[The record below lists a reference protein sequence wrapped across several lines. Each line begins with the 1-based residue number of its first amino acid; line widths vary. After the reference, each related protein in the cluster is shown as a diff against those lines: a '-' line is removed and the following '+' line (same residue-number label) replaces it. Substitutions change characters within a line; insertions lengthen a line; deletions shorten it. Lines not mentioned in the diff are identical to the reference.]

1 MFNQKGG
8 LLLEQAPPI
17 FVVLR
22 FFVTGAIFG
31 VLLGLFLIATS
42 IGIFD
47 ISNYS
52 RDLIATHFLFL
63 GVEASFMLGAL
74 FQMLPVLAG
83 VIIRVPTKKSIVANI
98 LLVLGII
105 FQAVSFYSANYYPIS
120 AFILG
125 GGLLYVIYLMINEL
139 RVVETHSN
147 TSKGMMYAILG
158 LGLLLLLEY

>member
-42 IGIFD
+42 IGILD

-63 GVEASFMLGAL
+63 GPWGIFYAWGSISDVACFT
-74 FQMLPVLAG
+74 G
-83 VIIRVPTKKSIVANI
+83 VIIRVPTKKSIVVNV
-98 LLVLGII
+98 LLVLGILFPSSI
-105 FQAVSFYSANYYPIS
+105 
-120 AFILG
+120 IL
-125 GGLLYVIYLMINEL
+125 
-139 RVVETHSN
+139 
-147 TSKGMMYAILG
+147 
-158 LGLLLLLEY
+158 

>member
-52 RDLIATHFLFL
+52 RDLICNTFSIFGEVEGIFYAWGSISRCCLF
-63 GVEASFMLGAL
+63 
-74 FQMLPVLAG
+74 
-83 VIIRVPTKKSIVANI
+83 
-98 LLVLGII
+98 
-105 FQAVSFYSANYYPIS
+105 
-120 AFILG
+120 
-125 GGLLYVIYLMINEL
+125 
-139 RVVETHSN
+139 
-147 TSKGMMYAILG
+147 
-158 LGLLLLLEY
+158 

>member
-1 MFNQKGG
+1 
-8 LLLEQAPPI
+8 LE
-17 FVVLR
+17 VLR

-83 VIIRVPTKKSIVANI
+83 VIIRVPKKS
-98 LLVLGII
+98 
-105 FQAVSFYSANYYPIS
+105 
-120 AFILG
+120 
-125 GGLLYVIYLMINEL
+125 
-139 RVVETHSN
+139 R
-147 TSKGMMYAILG
+147 
-158 LGLLLLLEY
+158 

>member
-1 MFNQKGG
+1 M
-8 LLLEQAPPI
+8 E
-17 FVVLR
+17 VLR

-83 VIIRVPTKKSIVANI
+83 VIIRVPKKS
-98 LLVLGII
+98 
-105 FQAVSFYSANYYPIS
+105 
-120 AFILG
+120 
-125 GGLLYVIYLMINEL
+125 
-139 RVVETHSN
+139 R
-147 TSKGMMYAILG
+147 
-158 LGLLLLLEY
+158 